1 MGLLTGVEGDGVVSL
16 DEVPAD
22 DRLSSVSPPMSMSGV
37 PTSCSWEAS
46 TLSSS
51 LPSSPP
57 ASATLDAVLQQRI
70 DTKIYLRFFMIFY
83 KLLHYGNNMLERMYV
98 NSREKSFT
106 IFYDFLQ
113 IATL

>member
-1 MGLLTGVEGDGVVSL
+1 
-16 DEVPAD
+16 
-22 DRLSSVSPPMSMSGV
+22 MSMSGV

-46 TLSSS
+46 TSSSS

-70 DTKIYLRFFMIFY
+70 DTKLYLRFFYDFLGFLMISY
-83 KLLHYGNNMLERMYV
+83 KLLHYGNNMLECMYV

-106 IFYDFLQ
+106 IF
-113 IATL
+113 